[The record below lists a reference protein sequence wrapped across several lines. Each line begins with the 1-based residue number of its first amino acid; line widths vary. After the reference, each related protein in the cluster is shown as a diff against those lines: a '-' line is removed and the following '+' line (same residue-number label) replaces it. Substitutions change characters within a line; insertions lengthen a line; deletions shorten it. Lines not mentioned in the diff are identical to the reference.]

1 MNDSLDRGLKDTFHV
16 VLITRPMLFLS
27 PQLCVYL
34 IMISALLTSLLRV
47 CLKSFFTPLYLWI
60 NLLTP
65 LYSRVSRRRH
75 VLNLKRK
82 SLMCAHPCHVRHQN
96 QEQSNMLTW
105 LSMLCSCSIGL
116 WLCHF
121 TILRNFLGHRPKYYT
136 VERFVVEW
144 SLQSRALKFSSLKTI
159 SLLCLI

>member
-1 MNDSLDRGLKDTFHV
+1 MRVPSGSVQTPLRRVFSSEMKCLAELEEEGINDILDRLKDTFHV

-34 IMISALLTSLLRV
+34 IMISALLTSLLRA

-82 SLMCAHPCHVRHQN
+82 FLMCAHPCHVRHQN
-96 QEQSNMLTW
+96 QEQSNMLT
-105 LSMLCSCSIGL
+105 
-116 WLCHF
+116 
-121 TILRNFLGHRPKYYT
+121 
-136 VERFVVEW
+136 
-144 SLQSRALKFSSLKTI
+144 
-159 SLLCLI
+159 